1 MEVVKSVGSP
11 PAPHE
16 VFVRSFS
23 SLATEFDI
31 ASGLANN
38 ALSPHPSSCVQ
49 EDDRGEPWENNEE
62 ENDDEEEREEEE
74 KGGRRGRRGGGRGM
88 NTKNE
93 EGATG

>member
-31 ASGLANN
+31 ASGL
-38 ALSPHPSSCVQ
+38 
-49 EDDRGEPWENNEE
+49 EPWENNEE
-62 ENDDEEEREEEE
+62 ENDDEEEKEEEE